1 MEPLVVRSIASG
13 GNGTDAVTDHDEW
26 DGWDDGG
33 DDRIGRK
40 RDRLA
45 RLLSVASILYS
56 KGKGDAGVAVGEI
69 ARLTGMTTRTVY
81 RDIRALE
88 DELAVPVFQ
97 AARGHYGIDRKFFL
111 PPLRLSVPEAIVLFL
126 ASRLIARW
134 SDQYDAAVV
143 SAFTKLAD
151 ALPQPIARHVAAT
164 MLSVGEHDTNEPFT
178 RTFSAVARGWAEGR
192 VVEITYDPGTGQEKR
207 TRVQPY
213 ALEPD
218 AALRSVYLIGFDE
231 PANAMRTYKVER
243 IQSATL
249 TQDRYE
255 IPDGF
260 DPDRW
265 LANSWGIWSSDST
278 PPERV
283 RLRFDASVAHRV
295 REAVWHRSQE
305 LTELDGGGVE
315 LAVTVAG
322 IIEIRPWILSWGDG
336 VEVLEPPVAARGGG
350 GGGAQRGR
358 ALCRLR
364 SRRSSAPTV
373 RGRSRRWRSSES
385 LGRAV
390 LGPARTVDETDRYLD
405 TDDGR
410 LAAALWACRLRSREG
425 TTRIS
430 LKGPQRS
437 RPDDRVV
444 APPTTGGR
452 RARDRRDRAGIL
464 AAQRGPRPAR
474 RPWPPAARWRS
485 ACAFSSA
492 GPSERSR
499 STAAH
504 RSARSR
510 STACGS
516 PPAPPIWV
524 SCSSWSSSS
533 TPRPSAARR
542 SFTDWPTRWR
552 RFPGSSPSPARSW
565 STPCIAFTA
574 DDANRPASPADARGV
589 AGHRRAGW
597 PCSGTWAGTA
607 RCGTR
612 ASSCCCT

>member
-1 MEPLVVRSIASG
+1 M
-13 GNGTDAVTDHDEW
+13 TDRDGW
-26 DGWDDGG
+26 DGWDDGA

-56 KGKGDAGVAVGEI
+56 KGKGEAGVPVSEI

-178 RTFSAVARGWAEGR
+178 RSFSAVARGWAEGR

-207 TRVQPY
+207 TRVHPY

-243 IQSATL
+243 IRAATL

-278 PPERV
+278 PPELV

-305 LTELDGGGVE
+305 LTELDGGEVE

-336 VEVLEPPVAARGGG
+336 VEVIEPPSLREAVAA
-350 GGGAQRGR
+350 A
-358 ALCRLR
+358 
-364 SRRSSAPTV
+364 V
-373 RGRSRRWRSSES
+373 RN
-385 LGRAV
+385 
-390 LGPARTVDETDRYLD
+390 
-405 TDDGR
+405 
-410 LAAALWACRLRSREG
+410 AAARY
-425 TTRIS
+425 
-430 LKGPQRS
+430 
-437 RPDDRVV
+437 
-444 APPTTGGR
+444 
-452 RARDRRDRAGIL
+452 
-464 AAQRGPRPAR
+464 
-474 RPWPPAARWRS
+474 
-485 ACAFSSA
+485 
-492 GPSERSR
+492 
-499 STAAH
+499 
-504 RSARSR
+504 
-510 STACGS
+510 
-516 PPAPPIWV
+516 
-524 SCSSWSSSS
+524 
-533 TPRPSAARR
+533 
-542 SFTDWPTRWR
+542 
-552 RFPGSSPSPARSW
+552 
-565 STPCIAFTA
+565 A
-574 DDANRPASPADARGV
+574 D
-589 AGHRRAGW
+589 
-597 PCSGTWAGTA
+597 
-607 RCGTR
+607 
-612 ASSCCCT
+612 